1 MTAAMFFRRTRFVL
15 FAKIF
20 TGILS
25 GINRL
30 KSKSDERR
38 TTANTTA
45 E

>member
-15 FAKIF
+15 FAKSF

-25 GINRL
+25 SNNRL
-30 KSKSDERR
+30 KSNSDERR